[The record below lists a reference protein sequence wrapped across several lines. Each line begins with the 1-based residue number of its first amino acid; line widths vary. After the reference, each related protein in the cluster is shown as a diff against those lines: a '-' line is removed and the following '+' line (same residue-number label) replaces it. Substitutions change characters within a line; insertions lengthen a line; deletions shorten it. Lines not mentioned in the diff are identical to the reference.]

1 MLARIFRKARS
12 QRLQPTDERK
22 VIATSGLFDEV
33 WYNEKNPPAENQASD
48 AIERYIADGAAR
60 DLRPHPLFHVG
71 WYRANNPDL
80 PASGLTP
87 LGHYISVG
95 RARGASPSPLFDPQW
110 YRRQSPE
117 LTSYAGDLFHHFVS
131 VGALQGLSPHPLFDS
146 KSYLA
151 AKPELI
157 TNKVNP
163 LTHYVEIGASQGLA
177 PNPGFDS
184 RWYVDEHEEVRKSGE
199 NPLIHF
205 IVSGARAG
213 IRPHPRVDLELFMAE
228 HPEAGTDR
236 LGAFVQFVTSGE
248 PLNGPLIDTSRTP
261 AAEVLLSEIASRSHE
276 GGHFSKEL
284 STARSFRNHVSLA
297 DECPRVVHPSDPA
310 QFLRSVAGAAAVSVD
325 VWDTLLRRDCH
336 PDEIKLQSARFLLFR
351 AFVHLRPA
359 YWDIVALFRARL
371 DAERRSAVAEDQDA
385 RLEDSIALWLAQV
398 FKPEDHSASA
408 ASLHKELIV
417 HELLAERRCLRPD
430 TTMSSLLP
438 LVAVPMVFAS
448 DHYLSATQIRA
459 LLEHN
464 HLAKFFATGFV
475 SSQHAATKR
484 SGRLFDR
491 ILADL
496 ALPPDQVVHIGDNP
510 ETDVAMP
517 KAKGIRALRYS
528 SATEENRTLWFGEA
542 FHRRLDGDLTL
553 HRRRVLMIV
562 ERLATHFEVN
572 ASDARRAAGARISPI
587 FISFVLRVL
596 ADAIGR
602 QPNRVFFFRRE
613 GIFLKKLYDAIREA
627 DPFNIT
633 APASELLDVSRTATF
648 SASLSRLSVPQLMRL
663 WHQYDTQS
671 FSALA
676 ASLGLDQSIAEEA
689 AARQGLDFHEPV
701 AKPWLSEKFIAA
713 LADPSLLSHAQSRF
727 AEQKS
732 LLLAHLS
739 QKGFLSQRKEASVV
753 VDIGWRGTIQD
764 SICLL
769 TNQEIVGHYLALY
782 KYLTPQPSNVT
793 KYGWLGDENK
803 GDVLNIEEV
812 AVLEALCSAP
822 GGTVVGY
829 RDELDCVAPVLL
841 KSDQEEEAIA
851 THYAAIQEGI
861 LAAVSP
867 LCDYVRAH
875 GLTPEDLLDLARN
888 LTSALI
894 QSPPRA
900 IADAFFSLGHNEM
913 FGNGRIFN
921 LSGAKLIEELT
932 GTRETSAL
940 HAHARTALS
949 ALRWPSGVAS
959 TSTFAGWYRSAP
971 AAQQFAIPTSMFKA
985 QLEKPEKISGAKLV
999 VYSPPPL
1006 AASGGH
1012 RTLFRIV
1019 RQLARLGF
1027 DTHVMVEDVG
1037 SGLHILEEY
1046 LEYQP
1051 VTFHDRWVD
1060 VPCDL
1065 ALASIARSAHFV
1077 ADLRKADRRAYLV
1090 QDFEA
1095 LFEPMG
1101 DGYINGENSYAR
1113 GLHHLTIGNWLTHFI
1128 GVHFGLPGA
1137 PSGLGVDTETYRPKS
1152 TGTREFA
1159 VCALYQPEKSRRTPR
1174 FVSEVLQ
1181 ILARRLP
1188 GLKIFTF
1195 GSAHS
1200 PPIDG
1205 NIENMGVIHDLSELN
1220 DLYNRCLV
1228 GFCPS
1233 TSNPSRIPYEMMAA
1247 GCIPVDLFR
1256 YNNLLDYRDGTAC
1269 LAYQSPQSVAAA
1281 IEAIASDQAAAAER
1295 REACIQF
1302 ASSRTEAWETDVT
1315 CNHILS
1321 AMSGRDLM
1329 LGEVALPTAYAE
1341 KPFLAADD
1349 RTGAIRRFCDAQ
1361 REQADRPLWTLNRQS
1376 GDLQVLSQLFHPH
1389 HAHENQ

>member
-1 MLARIFRKARS
+1 MLSWLFGKARRS
-12 QRLQPTDERK
+12 QRPNERDI
-22 VIATSGLFDEV
+22 IASSGLFDEV
-33 WYNEKNPPAENQASD
+33 WYNEKNPPAENQSGD
-48 AIERYIADGAAR
+48 AIERYLADGAAR
-60 DLRPHPLFHVG
+60 DLRPHPLFHVK
-71 WYRANNPDL
+71 WYRASNPDL

-95 RARGASPSPLFDPQW
+95 RARGASPSPLFDPDW

-117 LTSYAGDLFHHFVS
+117 LSSYTGDLFHHFVT
-131 VGALQGLSPHPLFDS
+131 VGALQGLSPHPLFNS

-157 TNKVNP
+157 ANKVNP

-177 PNPGFDS
+177 PNPSFDS
-184 RWYVDEHEEVRKSGE
+184 RWYVDEYEEVGESGE
-199 NPLIHF
+199 SPLIHF
-205 IVSGARAG
+205 IISGASTG
-213 IRPHPRVDLELFMAE
+213 YQPHPRVDLDLYVAK

-236 LGAFVQFVTSGE
+236 LSAFIQFVTSGE
-248 PLNGPLIDTSRTP
+248 PLNGPLVDTSRTP
-261 AAEVLLSEIASRSHE
+261 AAKLLHSEIASRTQK

-284 STARSFRNHVSLA
+284 TTVRSFRNYLSLS
-297 DECPRVVHPSDPA
+297 DDCPQGVHASDPA
-310 QFLRSVAGAAAVSVD
+310 HFLRSMAGAAAVSLD

-371 DAERRSAVAEDQDA
+371 DAERRSTPAEDQDG
-385 RLEDSIALWLAQV
+385 RLDDSIALWLAQV
-398 FKPEDHSASA
+398 LKPESHSANA
-408 ASLHKELIV
+408 APLHNELIT
-417 HELLAERRCLRPD
+417 HELIAERRCIRPD
-430 TTMSSLLP
+430 ETMSSLLP
-438 LVAVPMVFAS
+438 LIAVPMVFAS
-448 DHYLSATQIRA
+448 DHYLSVAQIRG
-459 LLEHN
+459 LLEEV
-464 HLAKFFATGFV
+464 HLARFFATGFV
-475 SSQHAATKR
+475 SSHHAATKR

-491 ILADL
+491 ILIDL
-496 ALPPDQVVHIGDNP
+496 ALPPEQVVHIGDNP
-510 ETDVAMP
+510 KTDVTMP
-517 KAKGIRALRYS
+517 EARGIRALGYS
-528 SATEENRTLWFGEA
+528 SASEENRKLWFGEA

-562 ERLATHFEVN
+562 EKLAKHFEVN
-572 ASDARRAAGARISPI
+572 SCDHQRAAGARISPI

-602 QPNRVFFFRRE
+602 NPDRVFFFRRE
-613 GIFLKKLYDAIREA
+613 GVFLKKLYDAIREA
-627 DPFNIT
+627 DPFNIA
-633 APASELLDVSRTATF
+633 APPSELLDVSRTAAF
-648 SASLSRLSVPQLMRL
+648 SASLEQLSVPQLMRM

-676 ASLGLDQSIAEEA
+676 ASLGLDQTIAAEA
-689 AARQGLDFHEPV
+689 AARQGLDFHEPI
-701 AKPWLSEKFIAA
+701 AKPWLSEKFVAA
-713 LADPSLLSHAQSRF
+713 LVDPSLRNHAQSRF

-739 QKGFLSQRKEASVV
+739 QKGFLSDRKKASVV

-769 TNQEIVGHYLALY
+769 TRQETIGHYLALY
-782 KYLTPQPSNVT
+782 KYLAPQPQGAT

-803 GDVLNIEEV
+803 GDVLDIEEV
-812 AVLEALCSAP
+812 AVLETLCSAP

-829 RDELDCVAPVLL
+829 RDELDRVAPILL
-841 KSDQEEEAIA
+841 ASANEEEAIA
-851 THYAAIQEGI
+851 THYSAIQAGV

-875 GLTPEDLLDLARN
+875 GLTPEDLLDLARS
-888 LTSALI
+888 LTRALV

-900 IADAFFSLGHNEM
+900 IADAFFSLDHNEM
-913 FGNGRIFN
+913 FGNGRVFN
-921 LSGAKLIEELT
+921 FSGAKLIQELAA
-932 GTRETSAL
+932 TRQTSAL

-949 ALRWPSGVAS
+949 ALRWPSGVAN
-959 TSTFAGWYRSAP
+959 TSKFTDWYRSAP
-971 AAQQFAIPTSMFKA
+971 AAEQFSIPTSMFKA
-985 QLEKPEKISGAKLV
+985 QLEMPENISGAKLV

-1027 DTHVMVEDVG
+1027 ETHVMVEDVG
-1037 SGLHILEEY
+1037 PGLHILEEY

-1060 VPCDL
+1060 IPCDL

-1077 ADLRKADRRAYLV
+1077 ADLRNAARRAYLV

-1113 GLHHLTIGNWLTHFI
+1113 GLRHLTIGNWLTHFI
-1128 GVHFGLPGA
+1128 GCHFGLPGA
-1137 PSGLGVDTETYRPKS
+1137 PAGLGVDTEKYRPKN
-1152 TGTREFA
+1152 TVTREFA

-1174 FVSEVLQ
+1174 FVTEVLQ

-1188 GLKIFTF
+1188 GLKMYTF
-1195 GSAHS
+1195 GSAHR

-1205 NIENMGVIHDLSELN
+1205 NVENLGVIQDLNELN
-1220 DLYNRCLV
+1220 ALYNRCLI

-1247 GCIPVDLFR
+1247 GCIPVDLYR
-1256 YNNLLDYRDGTAC
+1256 YNNLLDYQDGTAC
-1269 LAYQSPQSVAAA
+1269 LAYQSPQSVASA
-1281 IEAIASDQAAAAER
+1281 IEWLASNQSAASER
-1295 REACIQF
+1295 REACIKF
-1302 ASSRTEAWETDVT
+1302 ALSRTEAWETDVT

-1329 LGEVALPTAYAE
+1329 LGEISLPAAYAE
-1341 KPFLAADD
+1341 KPFIAADD
-1349 RTGAIRRFCDAQ
+1349 DTGAIRRFCEAQ
-1361 REQADRPLWTLNRQS
+1361 REQADRPLWTLNRPS

-1389 HAHENQ
+1389 HAHEDQ